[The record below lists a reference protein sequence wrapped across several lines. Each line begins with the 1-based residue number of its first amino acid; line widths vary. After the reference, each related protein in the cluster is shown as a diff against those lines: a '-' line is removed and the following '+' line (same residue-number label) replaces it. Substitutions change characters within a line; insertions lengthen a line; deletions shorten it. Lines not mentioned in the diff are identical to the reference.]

1 MKIRWLWFR
10 SQTDLKLLNMQTE
23 PESPLGTR
31 TDQQPQV
38 THLSSRMMQINKN
51 PSFDSPFAG
60 VLVKQTEK
68 TTPTSGGEPTPS
80 PSPTPTPSPTQDSV
94 PSEDLQKSEGD
105 VSQPGDDGR
114 TRSSQE
120 KVVSVEKEGCATVL
134 MIPERRV
141 AQVVLADGSVVT
153 GTSRGTF
160 EASG

>member
-51 PSFDSPFAG
+51 PSYDFLFVG
-60 VLVKQTEK
+60 VPVKQTEK
-68 TTPTSGGEPTPS
+68 TTPLSGGELTPS
-80 PSPTPTPSPTQDSV
+80 LTPTPTQDSV
-94 PSEDLQKSEGD
+94 PSEDFKKSQED
-105 VSQPGDDGR
+105 LSQPGDDGTTQSNR
-114 TRSSQE
+114 E

-134 MIPERRV
+134 MIPERRI

-153 GTSRGTF
+153 GTSQGTF

>member
-31 TDQQPQV
+31 TGQQPQV

-51 PSFDSPFAG
+51 SSCDSPFVG
-60 VLVKQTEK
+60 VLVKQGEK
-68 TTPTSGGEPTPS
+68 WTSGGELT
-80 PSPTPTPSPTQDSV
+80 PTQDSV
-94 PSEDLQKSEGD
+94 PREDFKKCEED
-105 VSQPGDDGR
+105 VSQPGDDGTTQSNR
-114 TRSSQE
+114 E

-160 EASG
+160 EASGWRLRCSES